1 MIGVTVFSK
10 NGCDYCTR
18 AKAILDGKGVTY
30 TELNVEEDADAKQ
43 YLVDAGLRSVPQIY
57 VGDNVIPGGYVALRN
72 LEEDFWT
79 ELKENLAK
87 GVVDGE

>member
-10 NGCDYCTR
+10 NGCDYCAR
-18 AKAILDGKGVTY
+18 AKAILDSKGVTY
-30 TELNVEEDADAKQ
+30 AELNVDEDADAKQ

-57 VGDNVIPGGYVALRN
+57 VGDNVITGGYVALRN
-72 LEEDFWT
+72 LDDDFWT

-87 GVVDGE
+87 GLIDE